1 MENIQCRLCREH
13 GFLATAQ
20 SALDFVG
27 FWVVRRYK
35 ENSSWSLW
43 LDLAVREESSASRG
57 CFVLDLFF
65 AEPIQR
71 NLVGCFS
78 GRLLLAM
85 NFDDRSILQR
95 KWKLFRDHKRQNIIV
110 QLTHKIVISPLLLWL
125 LVRKKKKRRI
135 RSQFFF
141 YNFSSSK
148 IWRLLLA
155 NTARALRRI
164 AFSRRSDCGE
174 RVYSSNISFASSS
187 GAWFFAQKRARNE
200 SDTRV
205 TGDKAQGTMGRRKK
219 RSACFLLPAFLCWQI
234 FISGDRRRRLSTRQI
249 SWSVSFV
256 L

>member
-13 GFLATAQ
+13 GCLATAQ

-95 KWKLFRDHKRQNIIV
+95 KWKLFRDHKHQNIIV

-125 LVRKKKKRRI
+125 LVRKKKRRI

>member
-1 MENIQCRLCREH
+1 MASLMENIQCRLCREH

-125 LVRKKKKRRI
+125 LVRKKK
-135 RSQFFF
+135 
-141 YNFSSSK
+141 N
-148 IWRLLLA
+148 
-155 NTARALRRI
+155 
-164 AFSRRSDCGE
+164 
-174 RVYSSNISFASSS
+174 V
-187 GAWFFAQKRARNE
+187 
-200 SDTRV
+200 
-205 TGDKAQGTMGRRKK
+205 
-219 RSACFLLPAFLCWQI
+219 
-234 FISGDRRRRLSTRQI
+234 
-249 SWSVSFV
+249 VSFLSSFFIICKV
-256 L
+256 PKFGSSCWPIPREHCEE